1 MGSWQ
6 NTSRKISMTGVENKT
21 SVERN
26 AVGYIFNSKI
36 QEWKRVNMLE
46 SQEENILKVII
57 QYSDKQ
63 ITDYNFSKL

>member
-21 SVERN
+21 PVERN

-63 ITDYNFSKL
+63 ITDYKFSKL